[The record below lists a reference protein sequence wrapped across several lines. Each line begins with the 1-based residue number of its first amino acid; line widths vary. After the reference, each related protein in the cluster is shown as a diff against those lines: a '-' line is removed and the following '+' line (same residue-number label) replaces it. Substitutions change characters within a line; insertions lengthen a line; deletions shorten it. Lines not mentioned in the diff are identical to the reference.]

1 MNIFYT
7 SKFEKSFKRLPRE
20 IQILALKKEG
30 IFREEMF
37 HPSLR
42 THKLSW
48 ALSWYYSFSI
58 DYSYRIMFEKESNWD
73 IIFLNVWGHSIYK

>member
-42 THKLSW
+42 THKLS
-48 ALSWYYSFSI
+48 
-58 DYSYRIMFEKESNWD
+58 
-73 IIFLNVWGHSIYK
+73 